1 MMYTCT
7 SHTHAAAA
15 RGASRKVVKRPASKK
30 GAKKS
35 LAVDLHCHVH
45 TPAADEVAK
54 QSQTP
59 RPDPLTQH
67 GSQRTADRQ
76 AELRH
81 ELDAKLTSI
90 ETRLAD
96 MDKMGI
102 DVQAISTSPFQYYYR
117 IEPELGRKTS
127 RIVNE
132 RLAEIVAL
140 HPDRFVA
147 LGTLP
152 MQEPEFAVQ
161 ELDYCMNTLGFRGI
175 ELGTNVRKAELSDPR
190 FEKLW
195 AKCEKLGA
203 VIFLHPS
210 GFTDTSRL
218 KEHFLTNVIGNPLDT
233 TLAIAHIVYGGVL
246 ERYPGLKF
254 VVAHGGGY
262 MGHYPARMD
271 HAYRVRPE
279 CHDHIKRPPSYYMKK
294 IYYDTMVFGE
304 TQLEHLVKL
313 WGENHVVI
321 GTDYPYDMGYYKP
334 VDFIER
340 TKSLTRKQKDAIIGG
355 NAAKILGL
363 KRR

>member
-7 SHTHAAAA
+7 PQHAAAA
-15 RGASRKVVKRPASKK
+15 RPASRKVVKRTKGSKK
-30 GAKKS
+30 S
-35 LAVDLHCHVH
+35 FAVDLHCHVH

-54 QSQTP
+54 QSAVP
-59 RPDPLTQH
+59 RPDPVTQH

-76 AELRH
+76 HELRL

-90 ETRLAD
+90 EQRLSD
-96 MDKMGI
+96 MNKMGI

-117 IEPELGRKTS
+117 IEPELGRQTS

-132 RLAEIVAL
+132 RLAEVVSL

-161 ELDYCMNTLGFRGI
+161 ELEYCMNTLGFRGI
-175 ELGTNVRKAELSDPR
+175 EIGTNIRKAELSDPR
-190 FEKLW
+190 FNKLW
-195 AKCEKLGA
+195 AKCEALGA

-218 KEHFLTNVIGNPLDT
+218 QEHFLTNVIGNPLDT
-233 TLAIAHIVYGGVL
+233 TLALAHIVYGGVL
-246 ERYPGLKF
+246 ERYPKLKF
-254 VVAHGGGY
+254 VAAHGGGY

-279 CHDHIKRPPSYYMKK
+279 CHDHITRPPGYYMKK

-304 TQLEHLVKL
+304 AQLEHLVKL
-313 WGENHVVI
+313 WGEGRVVI

-340 TKSLTRKQKDAIIGG
+340 TKSLTRKQKDAILGG
-355 NAAKILGL
+355 NAAKLLGL
-363 KRR
+363 KPPQR

>member
-1 MMYTCT
+1 MLYTCT
-7 SHTHAAAA
+7 PDVRLHAAAA
-15 RGASRKVVKRPASKK
+15 RAASRKVIKR
-30 GAKKS
+30 GKKS
-35 LAVDLHCHVH
+35 FAVDLHCHVH
-45 TPAADEVAK
+45 TSAADEIAK
-54 QSQTP
+54 QTAAP
-59 RPDPLTQH
+59 RPDPVVQH

-76 AELRH
+76 HALRK

-90 ETRLAD
+90 EQRLSD
-96 MDKMGI
+96 MNKMGI

-127 RIVNE
+127 RVINE

-140 HPDRFVA
+140 HPHRFVA
-147 LGTLP
+147 LATVP
-152 MQEPEFAVQ
+152 MQEPEFAVT
-161 ELDYCMNTLGFRGI
+161 ELEYCMKDLGFRGI
-175 ELGTNVRKAELSDPR
+175 EIGTNIRKAELSDPR
-190 FEKLW
+190 FNKLW
-195 AKCEKLGA
+195 AKAEELGA

-233 TLAIAHIVYGGVL
+233 TLALAHIVYGGVL
-246 ERYPGLKF
+246 ERYPKLKF
-254 VVAHGGGY
+254 VAAHGGGY

-279 CHDHIKRPPSYYMKK
+279 CHDHISRPPSYYMKK

-304 TQLEHLVKL
+304 PQLEHLVKL
-313 WGENHVVI
+313 WGESHVVI

-340 TKSLTRKQKDAIIGG
+340 TKSLTRKQKDAILGG
-355 NAAKILGL
+355 NAAKLLGL
-363 KRR
+363 KPPKK